1 MQKRL
6 AKIANQGSCKP
17 AQLLTKGTGQLPAKI
32 IAIARSEDGAHEVIS
47 QWTGTGQMARYGHLR
62 GLVSD
67 RPWSRWIGL
76 GFVERLL
83 QNVNSSPAHCIH
95 FKSGV

>member
-1 MQKRL
+1 MNTNMSQKASKKHPIYESTEALR
-6 AKIANQGSCKP
+6 QD
-17 AQLLTKGTGQLPAKI
+17 AKI
-32 IAIARSEDGAHEVIS
+32 ILIARSEDGAHEVIS